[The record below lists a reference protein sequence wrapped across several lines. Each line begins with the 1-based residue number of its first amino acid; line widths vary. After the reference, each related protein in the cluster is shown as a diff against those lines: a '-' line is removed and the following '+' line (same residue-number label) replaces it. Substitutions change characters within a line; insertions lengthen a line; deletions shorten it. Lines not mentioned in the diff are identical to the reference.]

1 MATTA
6 RKEEPHG
13 GAGRRL
19 LVSPEEAASMLSV
32 ARSTVY
38 VLIASG
44 ELPSVKIGKSR
55 RLRVEDIEEYVDR
68 LAGAQ
73 RAIQRRGA

>member
-6 RKEEPHG
+6 RNEEPHVV
-13 GAGRRL
+13 AGRRL

-38 VLIASG
+38 VLMASG

-73 RAIQRRGA
+73 RATRRRGA

>member
-6 RKEEPHG
+6 RKEEPHV
-13 GAGRRL
+13 GAARRL

-68 LAGAQ
+68 LASAQ
-73 RAIQRRGA
+73 RAMQRRGA

>member
-6 RKEEPHG
+6 RNEEPHI

-55 RLRVEDIEEYVDR
+55 RLRVEDIEAFVDR

-73 RAIQRRGA
+73 RSTRRRGA

>member
-1 MATTA
+1 
-6 RKEEPHG
+6 
-13 GAGRRL
+13 
-19 LVSPEEAASMLSV
+19 MLSV

-55 RLRVEDIEEYVDR
+55 RLRIEDIEEYVDR

>member
-6 RKEEPHG
+6 REEPHG

-38 VLIASG
+38 VLMASG
-44 ELPSVKIGKSR
+44 ELRRVKIGKAR
-55 RLRVEDIEEYVDR
+55 RLRIEDIEAFVDR
-68 LAGAQ
+68 LAGAP
-73 RAIQRRGA
+73 RSTQRRGA

>member
-6 RKEEPHG
+6 RNEEPHG

-19 LVSPEEAASMLSV
+19 LVSPGEAASMLSV

-38 VLIASG
+38 VLMASG
-44 ELPSVKIGKSR
+44 ELPSVKIGTAR
-55 RLRVEDIEEYVDR
+55 RLRVADIEAYVER
-68 LAGAQ
+68 LANTPLAT
-73 RAIQRRGA
+73 QRRGA

>member
-6 RKEEPHG
+6 RNEEPHG

-38 VLIASG
+38 VLMASG

-55 RLRVEDIEEYVDR
+55 RLRVEDIEAFVDR
-68 LAGAQ
+68 LANAQ
-73 RAIQRRGA
+73 RATRRRGA